1 MTAEEKLKKL
11 KQFLKEMGSL
21 VLAYSG
27 GVDSTFLLK
36 VAADTLKDRVLAV
49 TAKSPTYPEQEYINA
64 MKIAQGFEVKF
75 LSIFTD
81 EFLQLEFVHNSPDRC
96 YYCKQQLFTRLK
108 EIARREN
115 LKWVADGS
123 NFDDRTDFRPGRKA
137 AAELGV
143 RSPLD
148 EVRLTKEEIR
158 MLSRELGLPTWD
170 KPSLACLASRVP
182 YGVSLTREIL
192 ERINQA
198 EEFMR
203 SMGLGQVR
211 VRHHEEIARIEVQP
225 ADMEK
230 VIYHRE
236 KIGAKLKALGYT
248 YIVLDLEGYRPGSLN
263 LVLN

>member
-11 KQFLKEMGSL
+11 KQLLKEMESL

-36 VAADTLKDRVLAV
+36 VAADTLEDKVLAV
-49 TAKSPTYPEQEYINA
+49 TARSPTYPEREYINA
-64 MKIAQGFEVKF
+64 MKTAQGFRVKF
-75 LSIFTD
+75 HSLFTD
-81 EFLQLEFVHNSPDRC
+81 ELLQPEFVRNSPDRC
-96 YYCKQQLFTRLK
+96 YYCKQQLFARLK

-182 YGVSLTREIL
+182 YGISLTREIL

-198 EEFMR
+198 EEFIL
-203 SMGLGQVR
+203 SLGIGQVR
-211 VRHHEEIARIEVQP
+211 VRYHEEIARVEVEP

-236 KIGAKLKALGYT
+236 KIEAKLKSLGYT

-263 LVLN
+263 LMLN

>member
-1 MTAEEKLKKL
+1 MAAEEKLKRL
-11 KQFLKEMGSL
+11 RQLLKEMESL

-27 GVDSTFLLK
+27 GVDSAFLLK
-36 VAADTLKDRVLAV
+36 VAADTLEDKVLAI
-49 TAKSPTYPEQEYINA
+49 TAMFPTYPEQEYVNA
-64 MKIAQGFEVKF
+64 VKIAQGFKVKF

-81 EFLQLEFVHNSPDRC
+81 ELLQPEFVRNSPDRC
-96 YYCKQQLFTRLK
+96 YYCKQRLFTRLK
-108 EIARREN
+108 EIASQEN
-115 LKWVADGS
+115 IKWVVDGS
-123 NFDDRTDFRPGRKA
+123 NFGDRTDFRPGRKA

-158 MLSRELGLPTWD
+158 MLSRKLGLPTWD

-182 YGVSLTREIL
+182 YGISLTREIL

-198 EEFMR
+198 EEFMC

-211 VRHHEEIARIEVQP
+211 VRHHQEIARIEVEP
-225 ADMEK
+225 ADMKK

-236 KIGAKLKALGYT
+236 KIAAKLKFLGYT

-263 LVLN
+263 LALN

>member
-11 KQFLKEMGSL
+11 KQLLKEMGSL

-49 TAKSPTYPEQEYINA
+49 TARSPSYPEHEYINA

-81 EFLQLEFVHNSPDRC
+81 EFLQLEFVRNSPDRC
-96 YYCKQQLFTRLK
+96 YYCKQELFTRLK

-148 EVRLTKEEIR
+148 EVKLAKEEIR
-158 MLSRELGLPTWD
+158 ILSRELGLPTWD

-182 YGVSLTREIL
+182 YGISLTQEIL

-203 SMGLGQVR
+203 SMVLGQVR
-211 VRHHEEIARIEVQP
+211 VRHHEEIVRIEVEP

-236 KIGAKLKALGYT
+236 KIGGKLKDLGYT

-263 LVLN
+263 LMLN

>member
-1 MTAEEKLKKL
+1 MAAEEKLKRL
-11 KQFLKEMGSL
+11 RQLLEEMGSL
-21 VLAYSG
+21 LLAYSG
-27 GVDSTFLLK
+27 GVDSTFLLR

-49 TAKSPTYPEQEYINA
+49 TARSSTYPAREYINA
-64 MKIAQGFEVKF
+64 LKIAQGFEVKF

-81 EFLQLEFVHNSPDRC
+81 EFLQPEFVRNSPDRC
-96 YYCKQQLFTRLK
+96 FYCKQELFTRLK

-115 LKWVADGS
+115 LKWVVDGS

-148 EVRLTKEEIR
+148 EVRLAKEEIR
-158 MLSRELGLPTWD
+158 MLSRKLGLPTWD

-182 YGVSLTREIL
+182 YGISLTREIL

-198 EEFMR
+198 EEFIL
-203 SMGLGQVR
+203 SLGIGQVR
-211 VRHHEEIARIEVQP
+211 VRHHEEIGRIEVEP
-225 ADMEK
+225 GDMAK

-263 LVLN
+263 LGLN